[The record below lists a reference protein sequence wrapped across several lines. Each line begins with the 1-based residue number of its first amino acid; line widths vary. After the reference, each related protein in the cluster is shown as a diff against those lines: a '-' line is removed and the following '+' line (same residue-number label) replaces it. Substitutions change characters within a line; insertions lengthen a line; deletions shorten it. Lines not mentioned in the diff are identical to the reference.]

1 MKENSSLASMG
12 MNPNL
17 NLEDEYIENLLKQ
30 IHFMNL
36 EIKLI
41 KEKQQNSDS
50 NALWS
55 LINKSKD
62 PMVSNIVFSNQK
74 YQNFKHHTS
83 K

>member
-62 PMVSNIVFSNQK
+62 PMVSNIVFSNQ
-74 YQNFKHHTS
+74 T
-83 K
+83 